1 MIKPYCWKRHLKVLF
16 GRLIFND
23 FPLIRASR
31 LLEPLSQFFSA
42 SHKTF
47 RPIRNIPNLFTLE
60 ERLVPAQVLFESPA
74 ATSYPTIWG
83 DTPDSSQLPDAATF
97 TLSSVVITKDYQGNL
112 IDFNQDGRGDFINLG
127 NAVEVLNYTTASP
140 VIVASYS
147 HFGNAYVNTP
157 FNGPQVVTPNKVFP
171 TVNSSPTLN
180 SSPLATVAVVDL
192 NEDGYQDILN
202 IETSNGSVNK
212 YLWDPVQGKFGNTRI
227 SLPNVT
233 VPAGNASSYGQ
244 LQLRDLNG
252 DNIPDMVVPF
262 FNTPSSRSDIHLLT
276 SFGVYFGKAETN
288 GKWIGAF
295 DPNLVAQLPLG
306 TISQNIYSTSR
317 VGQVNGTCS
326 VDVNP
331 RLGDFNRDGSVDVAI
346 PDGTGIRVFL
356 NPGNGVFNA
365 NQGINFN
372 SVNSSPGA
380 NLVIGDLN
388 NDGLPDL
395 VSSPNYYISNVQS
408 VAGPL
413 TIYLNTSQGNTL
425 SFTTNSQPGHGSG
438 YSGALN
444 LADLNQDG
452 KLDLI
457 VAPGISTEQT
467 VVVYEGLGNGS
478 FGAGSNFLGYTN
490 VDNYYTATN
499 PRTILGIG
507 VSDINND
514 SLLDLVVVASD
525 SASKLLVGITGISIN
540 DTFQTPKVT
549 PTSLTDATTGQNYSL
564 QLAHTGGNPGK
575 SYIYSLNPNSVRLPA
590 GLTLSQ
596 SGLLSGNPTQTG
608 YYQLLVDINQPN
620 GMSGSTLVGL
630 RVNSASPGV
639 LTISPAT
646 IPNAV
651 AGIPYNQQL
660 TTSGATG
667 TLVYSVSAGQLPSG
681 LTLSSG
687 GLIAGSPTSTGISTF
702 TVSVLDSAGTIG
714 YRPYSITVTT
724 NPSPPLARPSI
735 IAGSG
740 EGGLVTIF
748 NADGTPRLTFAP
760 FGTSYKG
767 GVNVAQG
774 DINRDGV
781 EDLVVAAGSGGGPHV
796 IIYNG
801 QSLAVMQSFF
811 AYSPS
816 FTGGVSVAT
825 GDVDGD
831 GQVDIVTG
839 AGFGGGP
846 NVKVFNGSNLQV
858 IYSFFAFDPNFL
870 GGVNV
875 STGDLNND
883 LKADIIV
890 GAGPTGGP
898 HVKIFSGANLSELFS
913 FMAYSTQF
921 TGGVYV
927 TSGDVNNDGALEIIT
942 GPGKG
947 GGPNVRVFNGQNGTM
962 LSSFFAFGLSNT
974 GGVNV
979 SAADLNNDGSAD
991 IVAALASQGATISTF
1006 NGLTLAQIQTFLAFS
1021 NPVGASV
1028 SAK

>member
-1 MIKPYCWKRHLKVLF
+1 MTKPYSWKRHLKFLF

-23 FPLIRASR
+23 FPLMRASR

-42 SHKTF
+42 SHKTS
-47 RPIRNIPNLFTLE
+47 RPIRNIPNLFALE
-60 ERLVPAQVLFESPA
+60 DRLVPAQVLFESPA

-83 DTPDSSQLPDAATF
+83 DTPSGSSPDVATF
-97 TLSSVVITKDYQGNL
+97 TQSLVVITKDYQGNL

-127 NAVEVLNYTTASP
+127 NAIEVIDYIPAASTTF
-140 VIVASYS
+140 VANFA
-147 HFGNAYVNTP
+147 HFGNAYVNTQ
-157 FNGPQVVTPNKVFP
+157 FNGPQVVTPSKVFSG
-171 TVNSSPTLN
+171 TVN

-202 IETSNGSVNK
+202 IEVANGSVSK
-212 YLWDPVQGKFGNTRI
+212 YLWDPVQSKFGNTRI

-233 VPAGNASSYGQ
+233 VPAGNASSYGH

-262 FNTPSSRSDIHLLT
+262 FTTPSSRSDVHLLT

-295 DPNLVAQLPLG
+295 DSTLVVELPLT
-306 TISQNIYSTSR
+306 TISQNIFSTTRLGSN
-317 VGQVNGTCS
+317 NGPCS

-331 RLGDFNRDGSVDVAI
+331 QLGDFNGDGSVDVAI

-356 NPGNGVFNA
+356 NPGNGVFVA
-365 NQGINFN
+365 NQGISFN
-372 SVNSSPGA
+372 SVNNSPGA
-380 NLVIGDLN
+380 NLVLGDLN
-388 NDGLPDL
+388 SDGLPDL
-395 VSSPNYYISNVQS
+395 VSSSNYYYANINSI
-408 VAGPL
+408 AGPL

-457 VAPGISTEQT
+457 VAPGVSRERT
-467 VVVYEGLGNGS
+467 VVVYEGMGNGS
-478 FGAGSNFLGYTN
+478 FGADSNFLGYSN
-490 VDNYYTATN
+490 VDAYYQSDD
-499 PRTILGIG
+499 PRAIMGIG
-507 VSDINND
+507 ISDINDD
-514 SLLDLVVVASD
+514 SLLDLVIVANNQED
-525 SASKLLVGITGISIN
+525 KLTVGITGISIN

-564 QLAHTGGNPGK
+564 QLAHTGGNPDR

-596 SGLLSGNPTQTG
+596 SGLLSGNPTQAG

-667 TLVYSVSAGQLPSG
+667 TLVYSVSTGQLPSG

-687 GLIAGSPTSTGISTF
+687 GLIAGSPTSTGVSTF

-839 AGFGGGP
+839 PGFGGGP
-846 NVKVFNGSNLQV
+846 HVEVFNGSNLQLMD
-858 IYSFFAFDPNFL
+858 SFFAFDPNFL

-875 STGDLNND
+875 ATGDLNND

-898 HVKIFSGANLSELFS
+898 HVKTFSGADLSVLSS

-1006 NGLTLAQIQTFLAFS
+1006 NGLSLAQIQTFLAFS